1 MQFKEFM
8 MNLFRRKGPQQVIT
22 ALPEPERQL
31 YLMQDVDAP
40 MDVYGKDGRK
50 LCSCRIKE
58 YTAYQIKL
66 ERLPGEISLPIL
78 NERDQVRLM
87 GYTTDLKN
95 LDLQGTV
102 SKSTRLELDV
112 NQIRRRSYDNV
123 RIAFRQPVDA
133 PAEVYTDVKDLFKSP
148 EKCMLVNISTD
159 GACITSDHE
168 YEMNQPILL
177 RVELFPGA
185 GPISFKGQ
193 VIRIAEYGDG
203 TEYGIIFAQLTHR
216 KRNDLIRDMEE
227 LRERTTKET
236 NR

>member
-1 MQFKEFM
+1 MQLKEII
-8 MNLFRRKGPQQVIT
+8 MNLLKKKEPQQEIT
-22 ALPEPERQL
+22 VPQKTERPS
-31 YLMQDVDAP
+31 YAMQDINAP
-40 MDVYGKDGRK
+40 IDVYDMEGRK

-58 YTAYQIKL
+58 HTAYQIKL

-78 NERDQVRLM
+78 TERSQVRLR

-112 NQIRRRSYDNV
+112 SQIKRQNHDDV
-123 RIAFRQPVDA
+123 RVAFRQPVDA
-133 PAEVYTDVKDLFKSP
+133 QANVYTDVKNLFKSP
-148 EKCMLVNISTD
+148 ERCTLVNISTD
-159 GACITSDHE
+159 GACISSNYK
-168 YEMNQPILL
+168 YEMNQQILL
-177 RVELFPGA
+177 RTELFPGA

-193 VIRIAEYGDG
+193 VIRITECQDT

-216 KRNDLIRDMEE
+216 KHNDLVRDMEE
-227 LRERTTKET
+227 LRERTTKKT